1 MKKKPRDG
9 GCKDER
15 TKGKTRT
22 REEMTRKQRK
32 RRGRKMKNEEKIVA
46 HSRISLR
53 VVLAFGNQLYT
64 LLHIL
69 PKEDR
74 QFGSG

>member
-1 MKKKPRDG
+1 
-9 GCKDER
+9 
-15 TKGKTRT
+15 
-22 REEMTRKQRK
+22 
-32 RRGRKMKNEEKIVA
+32 MKNEEKIVA

-53 VVLAFGNQLYT
+53 VVLTFGNQLYT
-64 LLHIL
+64 LLYIL